1 MNTINNMS
9 EEFVLP
15 TTPSI
20 KLDQSPTELIIFS
33 KPKTGKTALL
43 AALPNCLILDFE
55 EGSGYVKAMRASIDS
70 IQKLNMV
77 AAAIKAAN
85 FPYEYIAVDTASALE
100 DLCVGYAEDLY
111 SKSPMGKYWYTPKD
125 SASQSGKQ
133 KYGTIIGLPDGAGY
147 HWLRLAYDNV
157 MNLIRKL
164 APRIV
169 IAAHVKDIFLDKGD
183 GTQFTGAELDLTGKI
198 KRSAA
203 AKSDS
208 IGYLYRKGNQNILS
222 FKTSDT
228 VICGARPEH
237 LSNKDIILSEKKDG
251 EITTHW
257 DKIFLDLSPTKK

>member
-1 MNTINNMS
+1 MET
-9 EEFVLP
+9 EFVLP
-15 TTPSI
+15 TEPTI
-20 KLDQSPTELIIFS
+20 NVDQSPQELIIFS

-43 AALPNCLILDFE
+43 AGLPKCLILDFE
-55 EGSGYVKAMRASIDS
+55 EGSGYVKAMRAKIDS
-70 IQKLNMV
+70 IAVLNKV
-77 AAAIKAAN
+77 AKAIKDAN
-85 FPYEYIAVDTASALE
+85 FPYDYIAVDTASSLE

-111 SKSPMGKYWYTPKD
+111 SKSPMGKYWFTPKD
-125 SASQSGKQ
+125 SGSQSGKQ
-133 KYGTIIGLPDGAGY
+133 KYGTIVGLPEGAGY

-164 APRIV
+164 APRVV
-169 IAAHVKDIFLDKGD
+169 ISAHVKDIFLDKD

-208 IGYLYRKGNQNILS
+208 IGYLYRKGNQCILS

-237 LSNKDIILSEKKDG
+237 LSNKEIVVSEKKDG
-251 EITTHW
+251 IITTYW
-257 DKIFLDLSPTKK
+257 DKIFLDLQPPVLV